1 MRFEY
6 KYQLLCH
13 QSLSHKSFRP
23 TGPMTI
29 SKNCDTLVHHMS
41 KGDSEEM
48 TTLGKTGDKDEKV
61 NTGGEIEDEVG
72 SIEIKYEPII

>member
-1 MRFEY
+1 M
-6 KYQLLCH
+6 L
-13 QSLSHKSFRP
+13 
-23 TGPMTI
+23 
-29 SKNCDTLVHHMS
+29 KNSPTLVHHMS
-41 KGDSEEM
+41 KGDSSEDL